1 VNVSSDWKERAKR
14 EAEELDR
21 KIEEERMQQQFSFA
35 GKPTFL
41 GFVQTMAAN
50 ALIALGEVPNPLT
63 GKQEVN
69 LPQAKYA
76 IDLLE
81 MIKEKTQGNLTEDE
95 QTELERVLTELRLKF
110 VSVYNR
116 LKEEVK

>member
-1 VNVSSDWKERAKR
+1 VSSDWKERAKR
-14 EAEELDR
+14 EAEESDR

-95 QTELERVLTELRLKF
+95 QTELERTLTELRLKF

>member
-1 VNVSSDWKERAKR
+1 VSSDWKERAKR

-76 IDLLE
+76 VDLLE

-95 QTELERVLTELRLKF
+95 QTELERTLTELRLKF

>member
-1 VNVSSDWKERAKR
+1 MSSDWKERAKR

-95 QTELERVLTELRLKF
+95 QTELERTLTELRLKF